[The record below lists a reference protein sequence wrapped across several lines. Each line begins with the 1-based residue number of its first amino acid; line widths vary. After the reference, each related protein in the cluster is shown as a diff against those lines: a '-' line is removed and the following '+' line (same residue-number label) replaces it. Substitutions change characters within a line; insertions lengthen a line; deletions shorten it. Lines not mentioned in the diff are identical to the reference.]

1 MGLLLRWLIA
11 FLLLAATYNPTE
23 YNYVVWAQAN
33 YAEELPL
40 TVLLGLLLLIGYVIY
55 LRATLRSIGAFGM
68 SVVLAVLAAVAWVLH
83 DYNMLSLDNGAV
95 NIWLAILALSIV
107 LGIGL
112 GWSIVR
118 RMLTGQVDVDDVEA

>member
-40 TVLLGLLLLIGYVIY
+40 TALLGLLLLIGYVIY

>member
-1 MGLLLRWLIA
+1 MGLLLRWLVA

-23 YNYVVWAQAN
+23 VNYVVWAQAN